1 MFIIPMNGIT
11 PLDSMKSIVPQEN
24 INEVDKIDGDS
35 TSFTDVFKQALNN
48 VEETRRIAEEDSIKV
63 ALGEVD
69 ELHTVQINLEKAATA
84 LDVLVT
90 MKNTAVDSYN
100 EIMRMGI

>member
-1 MFIIPMNGIT
+1 MFIIPMNGIS
-11 PLDSMKSIVPQEN
+11 PLETIKPLGTEESIA
-24 INEVDKIDGDS
+24 KIEETQGS
-35 TSFTDVFKQALNN
+35 SASFTDIFSQAVQN
-48 VEETRRIAEEDSIKV
+48 VEETRKVAEEDSIRV

-69 ELHTVQINLEKAATA
+69 DLHTVQVNLEKAATA

-100 EIMRMGI
+100 EIMRMSI